1 MDACKRRREN
11 VKGYNLESLE
21 TFFALE
27 PGQTLHDGEVFDNE
41 MIIYH
46 GETEVASIWLE
57 VTEEDVYIHL
67 LQRSSKALEHKG
79 IVRKILY
86 LIICKAIEL
95 GLPITFRAVPE
106 TTTSA
111 RVYGSG
117 ERGNL
122 YSYYEKIGFTP
133 ANLTKV
139 NHKRSSINY
148 KTSVKTLKNIVGRWA
163 EADAEADT
171 KADAEAEADAEAGA
185 KGGGRR
191 KTRRHKRR
199 NPL

>member
-1 MDACKRRREN
+1 MEACYKARES
-11 VKGYNLESLE
+11 VKGYTLDSLE
-21 TFFALE
+21 PFFALE

-67 LQRSSKALEHKG
+67 LQRSSKEQQHKG

-106 TTTSA
+106 CTSS
-111 RVYGSG
+111 RIYGESKP
-117 ERGNL
+117 RSSL
-122 YSYYEKIGFTP
+122 YTYYDRIGFTP
-133 ANLTKV
+133 ANVTRA

-148 KTSVKTLKNIVGRWA
+148 HTSVNTLKKIVDGWTSA
-163 EADAEADT
+163 SAS
-171 KADAEAEADAEAGA
+171 GA
-185 KGGGRR
+185 KGGGR
-191 KTRRHKRR
+191 KTRRHKHRTS
-199 NPL
+199 L

>member
-1 MDACKRRREN
+1 MRLPRANLVMGACYKAREN
-11 VKGYNLESLE
+11 VKGYSLDSLE
-21 TFFALE
+21 PFFALE

-46 GETEVASIWLE
+46 EGTEVASIWLE

-95 GLPITFRAVPE
+95 ELPITFRAVPE
-106 TTTSA
+106 TSTSS
-111 RVYGSG
+111 RVYGEAKPRSS
-117 ERGNL
+117 L
-122 YSYYEKIGFTP
+122 YTYYDRIGFTP
-133 ANLTKV
+133 ANVTRA

-148 KTSVKTLKNIVGRWA
+148 HTSVNTLKKIVERWTSAPSASAEGR
-163 EADAEADT
+163 
-171 KADAEAEADAEAGA
+171 A
-185 KGGGRR
+185 KGGG
-191 KTRRHKRR
+191 KTRRHKRCKS
-199 NPL
+199 L

>member
-1 MDACKRRREN
+1 MEACERRRKN

-21 TFFALE
+21 PFFALE
-27 PGQTLHDGEVFDNE
+27 PGHTLHDGEVFDNE

-46 GETEVASIWLE
+46 GKTEVASIWLE

-67 LQRSSKALEHKG
+67 LQRSSKEQQHKG

-86 LIICKAIEL
+86 LIICKAIKLE
-95 GLPITFRAVPE
+95 LPITFRAVPE

-133 ANLTKV
+133 TNVTRA

-148 KTSVKTLKNIVGRWA
+148 HTSVKTLKNIVGRWA
-163 EADAEADT
+163 KAEAEAEAG
-171 KADAEAEADAEAGA
+171 ADAEADAEAGA

-199 NPL
+199 KPL